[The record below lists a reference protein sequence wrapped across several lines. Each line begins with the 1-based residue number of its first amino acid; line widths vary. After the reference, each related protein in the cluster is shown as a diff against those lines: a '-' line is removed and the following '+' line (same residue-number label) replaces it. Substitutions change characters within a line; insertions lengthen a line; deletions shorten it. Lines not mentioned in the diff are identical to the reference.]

1 MFHILLLSVLVSST
15 CALPHGGG
23 SLKSRDQEG
32 VKDGVQ
38 QRGLFGDDEKQNC
51 TGQSQLTQELAK
63 GGLWGQPRDQRVN
76 YINSHNDED
85 QDSPFVSIMLRSI
98 METCG
103 VHTDAAVDTRSGRLT
118 TTASRR

>member
-1 MFHILLLSVLVSST
+1 MLHILLLSVLMSST

-23 SLKSRDQEG
+23 SINTRDHDG
-32 VKDGVQ
+32 VEDGVQ
-38 QRGLFGDDEKQNC
+38 QRGLFGDSENQNC

-63 GGLWGQPRDQRVN
+63 GGLWGQARDQRVN

-103 VHTDAAVDTRSGRLT
+103 VQTDAAVDTRSGRLT
-118 TTASRR
+118 TTASHR

>member
-1 MFHILLLSVLVSST
+1 MLHILLLSVLMSST

-23 SLKSRDQEG
+23 SVNARDHDG
-32 VKDGVQ
+32 AKDGVQ

-85 QDSPFVSIMLRSI
+85 QDSPFVSTMPQSM

-103 VHTDAAVDTRSGRLT
+103 AQTDTAVDTRSGRPT
-118 TTASRR
+118 TTASHP